1 MTLELKLIS
10 IVRMTKTKEQVIFD
24 INADKFRY
32 LYREENKIKQ
42 KVDIIELNRRLNES
56 KKVNFYSNTKI
67 IAFSLIVFGI
77 FALITMKL

>member
-10 IVRMTKTKEQVIFD
+10 ITRMTKTKEQVIFD

-32 LYREENKIKQ
+32 LYREENKLKQ
-42 KVDIIELNRRLNES
+42 KVDIIELNRRLNEN

-67 IAFSLIVFGI
+67 LAFSLIVFGI
-77 FALITMKL
+77 FVLIIMKL

>member
-10 IVRMTKTKEQVIFD
+10 ITRMTKTKEQVIFD

-32 LYREENKIKQ
+32 LYREENKLKQ
-42 KVDIIELNRRLNES
+42 KVDIIELNRRLNEN

-67 IAFSLIVFGI
+67 LAFSLIVFGI
-77 FALITMKL
+77 FVLITMKL

>member
-42 KVDIIELNRRLNES
+42 KVDIIELNRRLNEN

>member
-1 MTLELKLIS
+1 
-10 IVRMTKTKEQVIFD
+10 MTKTKEQVIFD

-32 LYREENKIKQ
+32 LYREENKLKQ
-42 KVDIIELNRRLNES
+42 KVDIIELNRRLNEN

-67 IAFSLIVFGI
+67 LAFSLIVFGI

>member
-1 MTLELKLIS
+1 
-10 IVRMTKTKEQVIFD
+10 MTKTKEQVIFD

-42 KVDIIELNRRLNES
+42 KVDIIELNRRLNEN

-77 FALITMKL
+77 LALITMKL

>member
-10 IVRMTKTKEQVIFD
+10 ITRMTKTKEQVIFD

-42 KVDIIELNRRLNES
+42 KVDIIELNRRLNEN

-67 IAFSLIVFGI
+67 LAFSLIVFGI

>member
-42 KVDIIELNRRLNES
+42 KVDIIELNRRLNEN

-67 IAFSLIVFGI
+67 LAFSLIVFGI

>member
-10 IVRMTKTKEQVIFD
+10 ITRMTKTKEQVIFD

-32 LYREENKIKQ
+32 LYREENKLKQ
-42 KVDIIELNRRLNES
+42 KVDIIELNRRLNEN

>member
-10 IVRMTKTKEQVIFD
+10 ITRMTKTKEQVIFD

-32 LYREENKIKQ
+32 LYREENKLKQ
-42 KVDIIELNRRLNES
+42 KVDIIELNRRLNEN

-67 IAFSLIVFGI
+67 LAFSLIVFGI

>member
-10 IVRMTKTKEQVIFD
+10 ITRMTKTKEQVIFD

>member
-10 IVRMTKTKEQVIFD
+10 IARMTKTKEQVIFD

>member
-1 MTLELKLIS
+1 LTLELKLIS
-10 IVRMTKTKEQVIFD
+10 ITRMTKTKEQVIFD

-32 LYREENKIKQ
+32 LYREENKLKQ
-42 KVDIIELNRRLNES
+42 KVDIIELNRRLNEN

-67 IAFSLIVFGI
+67 LAFSLIVFGI